1 MSKVWAVF
9 KRDINHVR
17 GNAVALLVIMGLII
31 MPGYYAWFNI
41 GGGWDPYGHSDQIK
55 VAVANCDEG
64 VKGDIVPYKI
74 NVGERVASSLAGSDK
89 IGYVI
94 TSKEDAIEGTNS
106 GKYYAALVIPEDF
119 STKLTSVF
127 TPSPEHPEVDYYV
140 NEKRNAI
147 APLVTE
153 KATGSVQTMID
164 EGFNEAV
171 AESCVDL
178 FNEVSSL
185 TNNEGVISAGESLN
199 RALDNSIATLESS
212 SGDIAAYKGIVASM
226 RSVMGTSSV
235 VVGDKSSTLNVSGS
249 LSDAANS
256 VRSLDGVVADAKGA
270 ANASI
275 SAGRSSMGELS
286 SAIDDAFAQLSDK
299 TGQLD
304 DAFAKARD
312 VAQTRRDRLANFRD
326 TLNSL
331 NGEIISRENSFA
343 DLQVAFKVKTDI
355 SDLTT
360 RVDNAVDRLDLLLAT
375 IDQTSA
381 DLATTRANADK
392 SKAEL
397 DKLAADAEAA
407 IDSVSSNYDN
417 NLGESLN
424 DFANKIDDTA
434 SKAADISSSL
444 KTGSTELSAA
454 ITQADTNLASLEDT
468 LDNASKKIDESVNKL
483 KGLRDK
489 LAGAVSSGDV
499 ELIRTIMGG
508 DSDALVSF
516 LASPVELDREALFSV
531 ENSGSAMTPFYTTM
545 SLWVGGTLM
554 GLVLYTGI
562 SKDAEEETGA
572 KRPHA
577 YLGRLAF
584 YLCVGFCQASLIL
597 LGDLYFLGVQCEN
610 PLLFLLTGWL
620 ASAVFLNIIYSLAS
634 SFGDAGK
641 AIALFIM
648 VWQVAGSG
656 GTFPVQMLPPL
667 FQKVYPYLPFVHSEN
682 AFRAAMFGVYNNDWA
697 REMGLLALFILPALL
712 LGLVL
717 SKPFIKGNEW
727 LEEKME
733 ESKLM

>member
-1 MSKVWAVF
+1 MGKIWAVF

-17 GNAVALLVIMGLII
+17 GNAIAMLVIVGLIV

-41 GGGWDPYGHSDQIK
+41 GGGWDPYGNSDQIK

-64 VKGDIVPYKI
+64 VKGDIVPYKV
-74 NVGERVASSLAGSDK
+74 NVGEHVASSLAGSDK

-94 TSKEDAIEGTNS
+94 TSKEDAVEGTRS

-127 TPSPEHPEVDYYV
+127 TASPEHPEIDYYV

-147 APLVTE
+147 ASLVTE
-153 KATGSVQTMID
+153 KASGSVQTMIN
-164 EGFNEAV
+164 EGFTEAV
-171 AESCVDL
+171 AESSVDL
-178 FNEVSSL
+178 FDEVSSL
-185 TNNEGVISAGESLN
+185 MNDEGVINAGESLN
-199 RALDNSIATLESS
+199 RALDSSIATLESS
-212 SGDIAAYKGIVASM
+212 SGDIDAYKGVIVSM
-226 RSVMGTSSV
+226 RSVMSTSSA
-235 VVGDKSSTLNVSGS
+235 VVGDKSSTLNVAGS
-249 LSDAANS
+249 LSDAADS
-256 VRSLDGVVADAKGA
+256 VRSLDGVVDDAESA

-275 SAGRSSMGELS
+275 SAGKSSMGELS
-286 SAIDDAFAQLSDK
+286 SAIDTAFAQISEKND
-299 TGQLD
+299 QLD

-312 VAQTRRDRLANFRD
+312 AAQTRRDRLASFRD
-326 TLNSL
+326 TLDSL
-331 NGEIISRENSFA
+331 NGEIVSREDKFA
-343 DLQVAFKVKTDI
+343 DIEVTFKVKTDI

-381 DLATTRANADK
+381 DLSTARTDAET

-397 DKLAADAEAA
+397 SKLAAEAEAA
-407 IDSVSSNYDN
+407 IDSVGSSYDN

-424 DFANKIDDTA
+424 SFADKIDESAT
-434 SKAADISSSL
+434 KATDISSSL
-444 KTGSTELSAA
+444 KSGSNELSSA
-454 ITQADTNLASLEDT
+454 IAEADTGLGSLENT
-468 LDNASKKIDESVNKL
+468 LDNASKKIGDSTKKL
-483 KGLRDK
+483 KDLRDK
-489 LAGAVSSGDV
+489 LAGAVASGNV

-508 DSDALVSF
+508 DSEALISF
-516 LASPVELDREALFSV
+516 LASPVELDREALFPV
-531 ENSGSAMTPFYTTM
+531 ENSGSAMAPFYTTV

-572 KRPHA
+572 KRRHA

-584 YLCVGFCQASLIL
+584 FLCVGFCQATLVL

-610 PLLFLLTGWL
+610 PLLFMLTGWL

-682 AFRAAMFGVYNNDWA
+682 AFRAAMFGVYNGDWA
-697 REMGLLALFILPALL
+697 REIGRLAFFILPALL

-717 SKPFIKGNEW
+717 SKPFVKGNEW